1 MCHCQAFS
9 TSDAIRV
16 AGSSTYTSPRLCNV
30 STPQE
35 PGSLQRESVSLPG
48 FSNPP
53 CDTCRRLFHL
63 DFPSTL
69 QRFDTTRARESPA
82 GECVTARLSPL
93 LMRYVSQA
101 LPLILPLDFAT
112 FRHHKSQGVSSG
124 RVCHCQ
130 AFSTSDAIRVA
141 GSSTYTSPRLCN
153 VSTPQEP
160 GSLQRRVCHCQAFS
174 TSDAIRVAGSSTY
187 TSPRL
192 CNVSTPQEPGSLQR
206 ESVSLPGFL
215 HF

>member
-1 MCHCQAFS
+1 MSWGAW
-9 TSDAIRV
+9 A
-16 AGSSTYTSPRLCNV
+16 Y
-30 STPQE
+30 
-35 PGSLQRESVSLPG
+35 
-48 FSNPP
+48 
-53 CDTCRRLFHL
+53 
-63 DFPSTL
+63 DFLYRSQL
-69 QRFDTTRARESPA
+69 LERD
-82 GECVTARLSPL
+82 TARLSPL

-130 AFSTSDAIRVA
+130 AFSTSEARRVA

-160 GSLQRRVCHCQAFS
+160 RESPAGECVTARLSPLLMRYVSQALPLILPLDFATFRHDKSQGVSSGRVCHCQAFS

-192 CNVSTPQEPGSLQR
+192 CNVSTRQEPGSLQR